1 MTLKITVNR
10 NGPYVIAPE
19 DVASVT
25 LVDHEGKTIPP
36 RAAAGKPMKLC
47 RCGASPVKPFCD
59 GTHSRIGFVGAEAAR
74 AAFDAAPGGGQGAG
88 TAPAAPMSPSPSNT
102 DSPTAAPGDSGT
114 TATDSDSIPQGDGAV
129 KPMPAANDSSD
140 TAR

>member
-19 DVASVT
+19 DVAGIT
-25 LVDHEGKTIPP
+25 LVDHEGNVIPP
-36 RAAAGKPMKLC
+36 RAAEGKPMKLC

-74 AAFDAAPGGGQGAG
+74 AAFDGTAGAAP
-88 TAPAAPMSPSPSNT
+88 APASNT
-102 DSPTAAPGDSGT
+102 ESPTAAPGDTGT
-114 TATDSDSIPQGDGAV
+114 TAADSASIPQGDGAE
-129 KPMPAANDSSD
+129 KPLPAANQPSD